1 MQKKWQGIIFGVIS
15 MFFAVQSNGQVTS
28 TAAPWSEEVFRTGI
42 PSVPRHNVGLPLSV
56 PITFSGTL
64 PIGLDGMY
72 QEQSANRGLHNILVD
87 PDHPQNLHAAV
98 TFALNVTE
106 ADTVAGKN
114 FLKQLRVYYLFSSDD
129 GKTWSKPK
137 AIADVHTTN
146 PEMILIKRGTDNI
159 PVIAAVRNN
168 ADTNNP
174 YTCALY
180 FEQGKPG
187 DGNFTEFLT
196 DRKTFRDS
204 IRNINNPSIAL
215 SGDGTKIYM
224 TAGIDNI
231 NKNTPQYVQ
240 FGTFTLS
247 EDKKSATWG
256 GWKPGPN
263 HGAKGAEDRLGFA
276 FPWSTSIRVSTSG
289 KIGVTWINRDYGTPD
304 LSVYLS
310 ESTDGGATW
319 LATPKTVMTPL
330 STGQAPDPNG
340 KPYVYV
346 AFNTDFWYAGEHA
359 QCVMSGF
366 YYNRDSGRG
375 KGFYIP
381 QSGTMLYWNDGLS
394 QPVLLL
400 SKENDTPLGSSVI
413 DGSWLS
419 SWTNVA
425 NGIDPQGLYNLIYP
439 TVARSSNPNVF
450 SIYFNA
456 WQEGDIEDMSSIG
469 TIGSGM
475 FISYPY
481 FSIWQTTTLNG
492 GVSFSE
498 AALVRGNDVSN
509 GSEQKYDY
517 RQIET
522 APWNP
527 DVAGLLKLHTIYNVD
542 SSAGVI
548 DYLGNPGYDEVTWL
562 FETRQFSGVDA
573 RSVMKPLRISNYP
586 NPVNSKTSFQLL
598 LPDAAF
604 VTLDISDMLG
614 RNIMKK
620 DYGILGAGKQEIL
633 FDAKNLECGSYLYS
647 FVIGGIRSNGVF
659 TVVR

>member
-1 MQKKWQGIIFGVIS
+1 MQTKLHHITFGVLLIL
-15 MFFAVQSNGQVTS
+15 FAMESNAQVS
-28 TAAPWSEEVFRTGI
+28 SHAAPWKESFFRSGMAT
-42 PSVPRHNVGLPLSV
+42 PARHNASLPLSV
-56 PITFSGTL
+56 PIKFSGTI
-64 PIGLDGMY
+64 PIGLEGMY
-72 QEQSANRGLHNILVD
+72 QEQSANRGLHNIIVD

-114 FLKQLRVYYLFSSDD
+114 FLPQLRVYYLFSSDD
-129 GKTWSKPK
+129 GKTWSQPK
-137 AIADVHTTN
+137 AIADVHTRT
-146 PEMILIKRGTDNI
+146 PEMILVKRGTDNI
-159 PVIAAVRNN
+159 PAIAAVRNN

-180 FEQGKPG
+180 IEQGKPG
-187 DGNFTEFLT
+187 DGNFKEILT

-204 IRNINNPSIAL
+204 IRNINDPSIAL
-215 SGDGTKIYM
+215 SGDGTKIFM

-247 EDKKSATWG
+247 EDKKNAIWG

-263 HGAKGAEDRLGFA
+263 PGAKGAEDPLGFA
-276 FPWSTSIRVSTSG
+276 FPWSTSVRVSPSG
-289 KIGVTWINRDYGTPD
+289 KLGVVWINRDYGTPD

-310 ESTDGGATW
+310 ESIDGGATW
-319 LATPKTVMTPL
+319 LTTPKTVMTPL
-330 STGQAPDPNG
+330 STGQTPDPNG

-359 QCVMSGF
+359 QCVTAGF
-366 YYNRDSGRG
+366 YYNRDSGAG

-381 QSGTMLYWNDGLS
+381 QSGTMLYWNDALS
-394 QPVLLL
+394 QPVLLM

-419 SWTNVA
+419 SWTNAA
-425 NGIDPQGLYNLIYP
+425 NGTDPQGLYNLIYP
-439 TVARSSNPNVF
+439 TVARTSDPKIF

-456 WQEGDIEDMSSIG
+456 WQDGDIEDMSSIG
-469 TIGSGM
+469 TIGNGM

-481 FSIWQTTTLNG
+481 FSIWQTTTKDG
-492 GVSFSE
+492 GLSFSE
-498 AALVRGNDVSN
+498 ASLVRGNDVTN
-509 GSEQKYDY
+509 ANEQKYDY

-527 DVAGLLKLHTIYNVD
+527 DASGSVKFHTIFNVD

-548 DYLGNPGYDEVTWL
+548 DYVGNPGYDEVTWL
-562 FETRQFSGVDA
+562 LETRQFAGVDEKSGVN
-573 RSVMKPLRISNYP
+573 SLQILNYP
-586 NPVNSKTSFQLL
+586 NPVNSKTSFPLFL
-598 LPDAAF
+598 SDA
-604 VTLDISDMLG
+604 VSVSLEITDIVG

-620 DYGILGAGKQEIL
+620 NFGILSPGKQEISV
-633 FDAKNLECGSYLYS
+633 DAKYLECGSYLYTLT
-647 FVIGGIRSNGVF
+647 VGGDHSSGVF